1 MKQHRNP
8 LGHDPLSAG
17 IFTKTQVDELTES
30 PADDQK
36 TINHKP
42 ASINQNTETI
52 NHKPEYGSQELRT
65 ESQSV
70 MEEIQE
76 PAESPWHPETINHK
90 PASINQNTETINN
103 KPDSG
108 LLLDGPKEKITLQ
121 FPTYLNEWLDDL
133 IRNGKRR
140 HGQKIQK
147 QVWFQ
152 AAFEL
157 MKSLPVEWEDVNST
171 DKLKEELEFWITQ
184 LASSSNQNHKP

>member
-17 IFTKTQVDELTES
+17 IFTKTQVDEQPES
-30 PADDQK
+30 LGEELV

-42 ASINQNTETI
+42 DSGNQKTETI
-52 NHKPEYGSQELRT
+52 NHKPESGNQELDAGT
-65 ESQSV
+65 QSV
-70 MEEIQE
+70 TEEIQGSGTIIQNL
-76 PAESPWHPETINHK
+76 AESPRHPESVNH
-90 PASINQNTETINN
+90 

-133 IRNGKRR
+133 IRSGKRR

-157 MKSLPVEWEDVNST
+157 MKSLPVDWEDVNST

-184 LASSSNQNHKP
+184 LASFSNQTHKP